1 MTGHLEHEYPWYP
14 EGPMSDE
21 EKQYRL
27 KHDMPLLDTRGRTM
41 AGVCIESKLS
51 TDDYDSVEGLRRR
64 VRRLETAARE
74 QPIQG
79 LFGLYF

>member
-1 MTGHLEHEYPWYP
+1 MHKYPWHP
-14 EGPMSDE
+14 EGPMSGE

-27 KHDMPLLDTRGRTM
+27 DHDMPLLDTRGRTM
-41 AGVCIESKLS
+41 AGICIGGKPNP
-51 TDDYDSVEGLRRR
+51 DDAHDSVEDLRRR
-64 VRRLETAARE
+64 VRRLEDAARE